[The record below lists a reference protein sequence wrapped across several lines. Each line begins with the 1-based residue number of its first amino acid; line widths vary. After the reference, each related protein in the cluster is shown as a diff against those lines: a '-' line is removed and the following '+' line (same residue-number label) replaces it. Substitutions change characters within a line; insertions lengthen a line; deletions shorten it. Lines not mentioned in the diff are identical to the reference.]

1 MLLVH
6 LFLFFFIGVQ
16 EIKNKNI
23 LYLIM
28 LRYTD
33 IQKLKVNKFS
43 DKRSD
48 IICNNLIICII
59 DMNNYSAPMRNVKQ
73 RLIVLQ
79 ASTYNEY
86 AIEI

>member
-1 MLLVH
+1 
-6 LFLFFFIGVQ
+6 
-16 EIKNKNI
+16 
-23 LYLIM
+23 M

-33 IQKLKVNKFS
+33 IQKLKVNKCS

-48 IICNNLIICII
+48 IICNNIILCII